1 LFPHRRNLNQPG
13 PAGNLGSERPRMNLY
28 DRTKLPCPRAPTG
41 GLIESAGPG

>member
-1 LFPHRRNLNQPG
+1 
-13 PAGNLGSERPRMNLY
+13 MNLY